1 MAEQQEQQYKII
13 NRQKGGRIV
22 EQLRFPAS
30 MSDEEISAILSQRYP
45 PDDTSQEPQE
55 KPKSGIGTDLKNFV
69 GSAGIGLTS
78 LPRGAIQTGVD
89 FTANLIGSERA
100 PQGAEQQQLFQNAL
114 NKEFSRLKN
123 EADKDGRFVPVDLLF
138 KTAEKNVE
146 RQGILNPVQGGIE
159 GVRESLANTNQRMD
173 DQYQEMVEQ
182 SPVAS
187 RIGNYGSQI
196 LQLGGIGAGN
206 LNKIQMAKNSALLG
220 GVTAYTDPSS
230 EQRTAEDAMDD
241 RKYEGMIGGVLGGVA
256 PSVIRGVAKGA
267 TGTIKAAT
275 QPVRTFASKLAN
287 PQIAKEAEE
296 LGIKLGL
303 DTQSDSWAL
312 RKARSLLKGT
322 SASNKIQESSA
333 KVINQ
338 IENAVEKL
346 ANRASPKS
354 VNATDVG
361 EGVIAGM
368 NKKTSEFRANYGAKM
383 EALNE
388 TYNIKGS
395 DLIDTPNLKAALQDE
410 LQGINTLA
418 SQGVKDNPAFQH
430 AQKIVNSAKNN
441 KVKPPSQV
449 SNKAGM
455 LGMDGPSQIAKQQ
468 GLQQDY
474 DNALKNRLD
483 YKSLKVLKKDFQKIN
498 YDTVVGNQDNAL
510 GKRLYAALAKD
521 LEGYFAKKGEGALQA
536 FKRNNKYYTQGM
548 EEIAKITEKYNKKY
562 NVDGIAKNLLAGTQ
576 NGTTELNRVFRNID
590 EGHKD
595 IMRAYFLR
603 SLGRNSQGE
612 FQIGNF
618 LSSYN
623 KISDKGQK
631 SARDIL
637 FGKAGTSYRK
647 DLDKIANLAKQL
659 QLSKSLDNTS
669 RSADNL
675 GNILLYGMGY
685 SSGGVTGLVGA
696 YSTSRGLGS
705 LITSKKFAKWLATHA
720 DKPLNANTLAR
731 AMQGLQNVATKNPE
745 IATDITRLITLLSVL
760 TTIE

>member
-1 MAEQQEQQYKII
+1 MAEEYQ
-13 NRQKGGRIV
+13 IV
-22 EQLRFPAS
+22 DIYGKDGKLVESVEFPMS
-30 MSDEEISAILSQRYP
+30 MSDAEISAIIRQQFGSQAG
-45 PDDTSQEPQE
+45 DTSQEPQE
-55 KPKSGIGTDLKNFV
+55 KPKSGIGTDLKNL
-69 GSAGIGLTS
+69 GSSAVMGLSS

-89 FTANLIGSERA
+89 VVANLIRSERA

-114 NKEFSRLKN
+114 NQEFSRLKD

-146 RQGILNPVQGGIE
+146 KQGILNPVQGGIE

-173 DQYQEMVEQ
+173 ERYQEMVEQ

-196 LQLGGIGAGN
+196 LQGGAIGAGKN
-206 LNKIQMAKNSALLG
+206 LTKGQIAGRGFGAGAVYGYL
-220 GVTAYTDPSS
+220 DPSS

-241 RKYEGMIGGVLGGVA
+241 RKYEGIIGGVVGGVA
-256 PSVIRGVAKGA
+256 PSVIRGGAKA
-267 TGTIKAAT
+267 VTGSVKAAT
-275 QPVRTFASKLAN
+275 QPVRTLASKLAN

-368 NKKTSEFRANYGAKM
+368 KKKTSQFRENYGAKM
-383 EALNE
+383 NALNE
-388 TYNIKGS
+388 TYNIKDN
-395 DLIDTPNLKAALQDE
+395 DLIDTPNLKAALQNE
-410 LQGINTLA
+410 
-418 SQGVKDNPAFQH
+418 VKGLNKTAIQDIIDNPAFQH

-449 SNKAGM
+449 SKKAGM
-455 LGMDGPSQIAKQQ
+455 LGMDSPSQIAKQQ
-468 GLQQDY
+468 GLQQNY

-483 YKSLKVLKKDFQKIN
+483 YKSLKVLKKDFQNIN
-498 YDTVVGNQDNAL
+498 YATVVGNQDNAI

-536 FKRNNKYYTQGM
+536 FKRNNKYYSEGM
-548 EEIAKITEKYNKKY
+548 EQIAKITEKYNKKY
-562 NVDGIAKNLLAGTQ
+562 NVDGIAKNLLSGTQ

-647 DLDKIANLAKQL
+647 DLDKIAKLAKQL

-685 SSGGVTGLVGA
+685 SSGGVLGLVGA

-731 AMQGLQNVATKNPE
+731 AIQGLQNVATKNPE